1 VKAPPDTSEDTVQAS
16 VDAGPERLLPQGTVV
31 GRYMLVGRIGAGGMG
46 VVYQAYDP
54 ELHRRVAIKFLRAS
68 SDGSVEPSDGRSRLL
83 REAQAIARL
92 ADPNVI
98 SVHDVGTFESQVFVA
113 MELVDG
119 ETLTEWLRA
128 APRGWRDIL
137 SMFRQAG
144 RGLAAAHAAGL
155 VHRDFKPD
163 NVLVGR
169 DGRARVL
176 DFGLV
181 RDTTAL
187 AQPAETEPVPSVLPA
202 ELADGKTLL
211 PDALSSP
218 MTKTGVFMGTPS
230 YMAPEQFLRQP
241 ADARTDQFSFCVALW
256 QALYGERPFA
266 GDNVVEIGM
275 SVIEGRLREPPR
287 KTKVPAWVRAV
298 LTRGLSLDP
307 AARHPSMDA
316 LLAALVDTKVERW
329 RGVAAVALFAAI
341 VIASAVVL
349 WRGRTRGN
357 ELCGG
362 AEDALADAWSPARA
376 EAVHAAFAKLG
387 KGYGEATYQAVAHAL
402 DDYARAWSA
411 MHRDACVATRVRGTQ
426 SEDLLDLRMEC
437 LESRRQELRALS
449 GLFTGADEKLLERA
463 LQSTQGLTPV
473 ASCGDVAALRT
484 PVRLPS
490 DPKTRDQV
498 RTLRAAFAAA
508 KEQFDAGRY
517 KEAMAATR
525 PLAEETHALGYRPL
539 EAEVARLLGAI
550 AVQLD
555 DKELSRNAL
564 YQCVAAAEA
573 GRADEE
579 RARCW
584 ITLIRAAKQSGQHD
598 LELKYEA
605 IADGA
610 LTRLGDPPYLRSMF
624 ESAVAARLRGGG
636 DFAGAIGHEKKAVD
650 LRIAA
655 LGPDAVQVA
664 YALSNLGHSLDEN
677 GRYEEALAVE
687 QRALAI
693 EERTLGVDHPDIGY
707 VLNHLGNVYED
718 LGRLE
723 EADIYYRRALT
734 VRERAL
740 GPESTSVADVLNN
753 LGIVAF
759 ARKQYAPAAD
769 YARRSLAIRQKA
781 LGPDDADVAM
791 SLDNLGAVLRAQHKY
806 TEAMAAF
813 KRALAI
819 MEKQMGPSHPWLA
832 DALGG
837 MGNVYLDEGDA
848 AAARAPLER
857 ALALVAK
864 ASVRATDRADVQ
876 FTLARALGAAQVDL
890 VRAQTLAESALRVYS
905 ESRATAAQRA
915 EVEAWLAKNRVT
927 SARLH

>member
-1 VKAPPDTSEDTVQAS
+1 MTAPPDTSEDTVQAS
-16 VDAGPERLLPQGTVV
+16 IDAGPERLLPQGTVV
-31 GRYMLVGRIGAGGMG
+31 GRYMVVQRLGAGGMG
-46 VVYQAYDP
+46 VVYHAYDP

-68 SDGSVEPSDGRSRLL
+68 GDGSVDTDGRSRLL

-92 ADPNVI
+92 SDPNVI
-98 SVHDVGTFESQVFVA
+98 SVYDVGTFESQVFVA

-119 ETLTEWLRA
+119 ETLTDWLRA
-128 APRGWRDIL
+128 APRGWRDVL
-137 SMFRQAG
+137 AMFRQAG

-187 AQPAETEPVPSVLPA
+187 AQPGETEPVPSALPA
-202 ELADGKTLL
+202 ELANGATLL

-218 MTKTGVFMGTPS
+218 MTRTGVFMGTPS

-266 GDNVVEIGM
+266 GDSVVDIGM
-275 SVIEGRLREPPR
+275 AVIEGRLREPPR
-287 KTKVPAWVRAV
+287 KTHVPAWLRAV
-298 LTRGLSLDP
+298 LMRGLRVDP
-307 AARHPSMDA
+307 EARFASMDA
-316 LLAALVDTKVERW
+316 LLGALVDTKVERW
-329 RGVAAVALFAAI
+329 RGVAAASIFAAI
-341 VIASAVVL
+341 VLASAVVL
-349 WRGRTRGN
+349 WRGRTRAN

-362 AEDALADAWSPARA
+362 AEDELADAWSPARA
-376 EAVHAAFAKLG
+376 DAVHAAFNKLG
-387 KGYGEATYQAVAHAL
+387 KGYGETTYQAVAHAL
-402 DDYARAWSA
+402 DEYTRGWSA
-411 MHRDACVATRVRGTQ
+411 MRRDACVATRVRGTQ

-437 LESRRQELRALS
+437 LESRRQELRAL
-449 GLFTGADEKLLERA
+449 TGMFVSADDKLLERA

-484 PVRLPS
+484 PVRPPS
-490 DPKTRDQV
+490 DPKTRDKV
-498 RTLRAAFAAA
+498 RALRASFAAA
-508 KEQFDAGRY
+508 KELFDAGRY
-517 KEAMAATR
+517 KEAMAAVR
-525 PLAEETHALGYRPL
+525 PLLDEAHALGYRPL
-539 EAEVARLLGAI
+539 EAEVARLVGAT
-550 AVQLD
+550 ATQLD
-555 DKELSRNAL
+555 DKELGRTAL
-564 YQCVAAAEA
+564 YRCVAAAEA

-584 ITLIRAAKQSGQHD
+584 VTLIRVAKQSNQHD

-610 LTRLGDPPYLRSMF
+610 LTRLGDPPGLRGLY
-624 ESAVAARLRGGG
+624 ESAVASRLRGEG
-636 DFAGAIGHEKKAVD
+636 DFATAIVHEKKSVD
-650 LRIAA
+650 LRVAA

-664 YALSNLGHSLDEN
+664 YSLSNLGHSLDEN
-677 GRYEEALAVE
+677 GRYDEALAVE

-693 EERTLGVDHPDIGY
+693 EERTLGVDHPDLGY
-707 VLNHLGNVYED
+707 VLNHLGNAYED

-740 GPESTSVADVLNN
+740 GAESTSVADVLNN

-759 ARKQYAPAAD
+759 ARKQYGPAAD
-769 YARRSLAIRQKA
+769 YARRSLVIREKL
-781 LGPDDADVAM
+781 LGPDDSDVAM

-806 TEAMAAF
+806 KEAMAAF

-819 MEKQMGPSHPWLA
+819 MEKTMGPSHPWLA

-837 MGNVYLDEGDA
+837 IGNVYLDEGDA
-848 AAARAPLER
+848 QAARAPLER
-857 ALALVAK
+857 AVALTAT
-864 ASVRATDRADVQ
+864 ASVRATDRADAQ
-876 FTLARALGAAQVDL
+876 FTLARALAAADVDRP
-890 VRAQTLAESALRVYS
+890 RAQSLAEAALRVYAA
-905 ESRATAAQRA
+905 SRASAAEKS
-915 EVEAWLAKNRVT
+915 EVEAWLAKHRVT
-927 SARLH
+927 SAQRP